1 MFEGSLIKFISDN
14 ITKVDFLDED
24 FLSEFLLEIRKNA
37 LTREVNSIRLSDK
50 KVPWFGDYYKGSI
63 TIYKNIILS
72 SYKVNKDKLP
82 IKNETLFLRNIL
94 FLLTLIHEVTHAYQ
108 EYLIRENNEVAQLFS
123 LSNSIK
129 DGDILKYNSFA
140 SSTYTLLSKLNLSR
154 FALLYKSYTGS
165 GLYVKHHNIFPIETH
180 ADGISYKFILKLYEE
195 FGKSS
200 FSDFEGLGTFL
211 SRKITKNYFLINGK
225 VISAL
230 DEFLSLIKFDQSKDM
245 FGLESMN
252 YIEKVLGGFEND
264 ADKIE
269 EVNTKVLSMNW

>member
-1 MFEGSLIKFISDN
+1 MFEGSLIKFIGDN

-24 FLSEFLLEIRKNA
+24 FLSEFLLEIRKNEK
-37 LTREVNSIRLSDK
+37 TREANSIKLSDK

-63 TIYKNIILS
+63 TIYKSVILT
-72 SYKVNKDKLP
+72 SYNVNKDKLP

-108 EYLIRENNEVAQLFS
+108 EYLIRENNEVAKLFS

-180 ADGISYKFILKLYEE
+180 ADGMSYKFILKLYEE
-195 FGKSS
+195 FGKGS

-211 SRKITKNYFLINGK
+211 SRKITKNYFLVNGK

-230 DEFLSLIKFDQSKDM
+230 DEFLNLIKFDQSKDM

-252 YIEKVLGGFEND
+252 YIEKVLSGFEND

>member
-1 MFEGSLIKFISDN
+1 MFEGSLIKFIGDN

-24 FLSEFLLEIRKNA
+24 FLSEFLLKIRKNEK
-37 LTREVNSIRLSDK
+37 TREANSIKLSDK

-63 TIYKNIILS
+63 TIYKNVILT

-82 IKNETLFLRNIL
+82 IKNETLFVRNIL
-94 FLLTLIHEVTHAYQ
+94 FLLTLMHEVTHAYQ
-108 EYLIRENNEVAQLFS
+108 EYLIRENIKVAKLFS

-154 FALLYKSYTGS
+154 FALLYKCYVGS

-180 ADGISYKFILKLYEE
+180 ADGMSYEFILKLYEE
-195 FGKSS
+195 FGKES
-200 FSDFEGLGTFL
+200 FSDFEGLGTYL
-211 SRKITKNYFLINGK
+211 SKKVTKNYTLINGK

-230 DEFLSLIKFDQSKDM
+230 DEFLSLIKFDQSTSV
-245 FGLESMN
+245 FNLESMN
-252 YIEKVLGGFEND
+252 YIERVLSGFEND

>member
-1 MFEGSLIKFISDN
+1 MFEDSLIKFIGDN

-24 FLSEFLLEIRKNA
+24 FLSEFLLKLRENEK
-37 LTREVNSIRLSDK
+37 TREVNSIKLSDK
-50 KVPWFGDYYKGSI
+50 KVPWFGDYYKGGI
-63 TIYKNIILS
+63 TIYKNVILT

-82 IKNETLFLRNIL
+82 IKNETLFVRNIL
-94 FLLTLIHEVTHAYQ
+94 FLLTLMHEVTHAYQ
-108 EYLIRENNEVAQLFS
+108 EYLIRENNEVAKLFN

-154 FALLYKSYTGS
+154 FALLYKCYVGS

-180 ADGISYKFILKLYEE
+180 ADGMSYEFILKLYEE
-195 FGKSS
+195 FGKES
-200 FSDFEGLGTFL
+200 FSDFEGLGTYL
-211 SRKITKNYFLINGK
+211 SKKVTKNYTLINGK

-230 DEFLSLIKFDQSKDM
+230 DEFLSLIKFDKSKDM

-252 YIEKVLGGFEND
+252 YIEKVLSGFEND

-269 EVNTKVLSMNW
+269 EVNTKVLSMN

>member
-1 MFEGSLIKFISDN
+1 MFEGSLIKFIGDN

-24 FLSEFLLEIRKNA
+24 FLSDFLLEIRENEK
-37 LTREVNSIRLSDK
+37 TREVNSIKLSDK

-63 TIYKNIILS
+63 TIYKNVILT

-82 IKNETLFLRNIL
+82 IKNETVFVRNIL
-94 FLLTLIHEVTHAYQ
+94 FLLTLMHEVTHAYQ
-108 EYLIRENNEVAQLFS
+108 EYLIRENNEVAKLFS
-123 LSNSIK
+123 LTNRIK

-154 FALLYKSYTGS
+154 FALLYKRYTGS

-180 ADGISYKFILKLYEE
+180 ADGMSYKFILKLYEE
-195 FGKSS
+195 FGKES
-200 FSDFEGLGTFL
+200 FSDFEGLGTYL
-211 SRKITKNYFLINGK
+211 SKKVTKNYTLINGK

-230 DEFLSLIKFDQSKDM
+230 DEFLSLIKFDQTTSV
-245 FGLESMN
+245 FNLESMN
-252 YIEKVLGGFEND
+252 YIERVLSGFEND

-269 EVNTKVLSMNW
+269 EVNTKVLSMN

>member
-1 MFEGSLIKFISDN
+1 MFEGSLIKFIGDN

-24 FLSEFLLEIRKNA
+24 FLSEFLLEIRKNEK
-37 LTREVNSIRLSDK
+37 TREANSIKLSDK

-63 TIYKNIILS
+63 TIYKSVILT
-72 SYKVNKDKLP
+72 SYNVNKDKLP
-82 IKNETLFLRNIL
+82 IKNETLFVRNIL
-94 FLLTLIHEVTHAYQ
+94 FLLTLMHEVTHAYQ
-108 EYLIRENNEVAQLFS
+108 EYLIRENTKVAKLFS

-180 ADGISYKFILKLYEE
+180 ADGMSYKFILKLYEE

-252 YIEKVLGGFEND
+252 YIEKVLSGFEND

>member
-1 MFEGSLIKFISDN
+1 MFEVGLIKFIGDN

-24 FLSEFLLEIRKNA
+24 FLSEFLFEIRKNEK
-37 LTREVNSIRLSDK
+37 TREVNSIKLSDK

-63 TIYKNIILS
+63 TIYKNVILT

-82 IKNETLFLRNIL
+82 IKNETLFVRNIL
-94 FLLTLIHEVTHAYQ
+94 FLLTLMHEVTHAYQ
-108 EYLIRENNEVAQLFS
+108 EYLIRENNEVAKLFN
-123 LSNSIK
+123 LTNRIK

-154 FALLYKSYTGS
+154 FALLYKCYVGS

-180 ADGISYKFILKLYEE
+180 ADGMSYEFILKLYEE
-195 FGKSS
+195 FGKES
-200 FSDFEGLGTFL
+200 FSDFEGLGTYL
-211 SRKITKNYFLINGK
+211 SKKVTKNYTLINGK

-230 DEFLSLIKFDQSKDM
+230 DEFLSLIKFDKSKDM

-252 YIEKVLGGFEND
+252 YIEKVLSGFEND

-269 EVNTKVLSMNW
+269 EVNIKVLSMN

>member
-1 MFEGSLIKFISDN
+1 MFEVGLIKFIGDN

-24 FLSEFLLEIRKNA
+24 FLSEFLFEIRKNEK
-37 LTREVNSIRLSDK
+37 TREVNSIKLSDK

-63 TIYKNIILS
+63 TIYKNVILT

-82 IKNETLFLRNIL
+82 IKNETLFVRNIL
-94 FLLTLIHEVTHAYQ
+94 FLLTLMHEVTHAYQ
-108 EYLIRENNEVAQLFS
+108 EYLIRENNEVAKLFN
-123 LSNSIK
+123 LTNRIK

-154 FALLYKSYTGS
+154 FALLYKCYVGS

-180 ADGISYKFILKLYEE
+180 ADGMSYEFILKLYEE
-195 FGKSS
+195 FGKES
-200 FSDFEGLGTFL
+200 FSDFEGLGTYL
-211 SRKITKNYFLINGK
+211 SKKVTKNYTLINGK

-230 DEFLSLIKFDQSKDM
+230 DEFLSLIKFDKSKDM

-252 YIEKVLGGFEND
+252 YIEKVLSGFEND

-269 EVNTKVLSMNW
+269 EVNIKVLSMNW

>member
-1 MFEGSLIKFISDN
+1 MFEGSLIKFIGDN

-24 FLSEFLLEIRKNA
+24 FLSEFLLEIRKNEK
-37 LTREVNSIRLSDK
+37 TREANSIKLSDK

-63 TIYKNIILS
+63 TIYKSVILT
-72 SYKVNKDKLP
+72 SYNVNKDKLP

-269 EVNTKVLSMNW
+269 EVNTKVLSMN

>member
-1 MFEGSLIKFISDN
+1 MFEGSLIKFIGDN

-24 FLSEFLLEIRKNA
+24 FLSEFLLEIRKNEK
-37 LTREVNSIRLSDK
+37 TREANSIKLSDK

-63 TIYKNIILS
+63 TIYKSVILT
-72 SYKVNKDKLP
+72 SYNVNKDKLP

-108 EYLIRENNEVAQLFS
+108 EYLIRENNEVAKLFS

-180 ADGISYKFILKLYEE
+180 ADGMSYKFILKLYEE
-195 FGKSS
+195 FGKES
-200 FSDFEGLGTFL
+200 FSDFEGLGTYL
-211 SRKITKNYFLINGK
+211 SKKVTKNYTLINGK

-230 DEFLSLIKFDQSKDM
+230 HEFLSLIKFDQTTSV
-245 FGLESMN
+245 FNLESMN
-252 YIEKVLGGFEND
+252 YIERVLSGFEND

-269 EVNTKVLSMNW
+269 EVNTKVLSMN

>member
-14 ITKVDFLDED
+14 IIKVDFLDED
-24 FLSEFLLEIRKNA
+24 FLSEFLLEIRKNV
-37 LTREVNSIRLSDK
+37 LTREVNSIKLSDK

-63 TIYKNIILS
+63 TIYKNVILT

-82 IKNETLFLRNIL
+82 IKNETLFVRNIL
-94 FLLTLIHEVTHAYQ
+94 FLLTLMHEVTHAYQ
-108 EYLIRENNEVAQLFS
+108 EYLIRENYEVGKLFS

-165 GLYVKHHNIFPIETH
+165 GIYVKHHNIFPIETH
-180 ADGISYKFILKLYEE
+180 ADGMSYKFILKLYEE
-195 FGKSS
+195 FGKNS

-211 SRKITKNYFLINGK
+211 SRKITKNYSLVNGK

-230 DEFLSLIKFDQSKDM
+230 DEFLNLIKFDQTTSV
-245 FGLESMN
+245 FNLESMN
-252 YIEKVLGGFEND
+252 YIERVLSGFEND

>member
-1 MFEGSLIKFISDN
+1 MFEGSLIKFIGDN

-24 FLSEFLLEIRKNA
+24 FLSEFLFEIRKNEK
-37 LTREVNSIRLSDK
+37 TREANSIKLSDK

-63 TIYKNIILS
+63 TIYKNVILT

-82 IKNETLFLRNIL
+82 IKNETLFVRNIL
-94 FLLTLIHEVTHAYQ
+94 FLLTLMHEVTHAYQ
-108 EYLIRENNEVAQLFS
+108 EYLIRENNEVAKLFS
-123 LSNSIK
+123 LTNRIK

-154 FALLYKSYTGS
+154 FALLYKRYTGS

-180 ADGISYKFILKLYEE
+180 ADGMSYKIILKLYEE
-195 FGKSS
+195 FGKES
-200 FSDFEGLGTFL
+200 FSDFEGLGTYL
-211 SRKITKNYFLINGK
+211 SKKVTKNYTLINGK

-230 DEFLSLIKFDQSKDM
+230 DEFLSLIKFDQTTSV
-245 FGLESMN
+245 FNLESMN
-252 YIEKVLGGFEND
+252 YIERVLSGFEND

-269 EVNTKVLSMNW
+269 EVNTKVLSMN

>member
-1 MFEGSLIKFISDN
+1 MFEGSLIKFIGDN

-24 FLSEFLLEIRKNA
+24 FLSEFLLKLRENEK
-37 LTREVNSIRLSDK
+37 TREANSIKLSDK

-63 TIYKNIILS
+63 TIYKNVILT

-82 IKNETLFLRNIL
+82 IKTETLFVRNIL
-94 FLLTLIHEVTHAYQ
+94 FLLTLMHEVTHAYQ
-108 EYLIRENNEVAQLFS
+108 EYLIRENTKVAKLFS

-140 SSTYTLLSKLNLSR
+140 NSTYSLLSKLNLSR

-180 ADGISYKFILKLYEE
+180 ADGMSYKFILKLYEE
-195 FGKSS
+195 FGKES

-211 SRKITKNYFLINGK
+211 SRKITKNYSLINGK

-230 DEFLSLIKFDQSKDM
+230 DEFLSLIKFDQTTSV
-245 FGLESMN
+245 FNLESMN
-252 YIEKVLGGFEND
+252 YIERVLSGFEND

>member
-1 MFEGSLIKFISDN
+1 MFEGSLIKFIGDN

-24 FLSEFLLEIRKNA
+24 FLSEFLFEIRKNEK
-37 LTREVNSIRLSDK
+37 TREANSIKLSDK

-63 TIYKNIILS
+63 TIYKNVILT

-82 IKNETLFLRNIL
+82 IKNETVFVRNIL
-94 FLLTLIHEVTHAYQ
+94 FLLTLMHEVTHAYQ
-108 EYLIRENNEVAQLFS
+108 EYLIRENNEVAKLFS
-123 LSNSIK
+123 LTNRIK

-154 FALLYKSYTGS
+154 FALLYKRYTGS

-180 ADGISYKFILKLYEE
+180 ADGMSYKFILKLYEE
-195 FGKSS
+195 FGKES
-200 FSDFEGLGTFL
+200 FSDFEGLGTYL
-211 SRKITKNYFLINGK
+211 SKKVTKNYTLINGK

-230 DEFLSLIKFDQSKDM
+230 DEFLSLIKFDQTTSV
-245 FGLESMN
+245 FNLESMN
-252 YIEKVLGGFEND
+252 YIERVLSGFEND

-269 EVNTKVLSMNW
+269 EVNTKVLSMN

>member
-63 TIYKNIILS
+63 TIYKNIILT

-94 FLLTLIHEVTHAYQ
+94 FLLTLMHEVTHAYQ
-108 EYLIRENNEVAQLFS
+108 EYLIRENNEVAKLFS

-252 YIEKVLGGFEND
+252 YIEKVLSGFEND

-269 EVNTKVLSMNW
+269 EVNTKVLCMNW

>member
-63 TIYKNIILS
+63 TIYKNIILT

-94 FLLTLIHEVTHAYQ
+94 FLLTLMHEVTHAYQ
-108 EYLIRENNEVAQLFS
+108 EYLIRENNEVAKLFS

-252 YIEKVLGGFEND
+252 YIEKVLSGFEND

-269 EVNTKVLSMNW
+269 EVNTKVLCMN

>member
-1 MFEGSLIKFISDN
+1 MFEGSLIKFIGDN

-24 FLSEFLLEIRKNA
+24 FLSEFLLEIRKNV

-63 TIYKNIILS
+63 TIYKNIILT

-108 EYLIRENNEVAQLFS
+108 EYLIRENNEVAKLFS

-180 ADGISYKFILKLYEE
+180 ADGMSYKFILKLYEE

-252 YIEKVLGGFEND
+252 YIEKVLSGFEND

-269 EVNTKVLSMNW
+269 EVNTKVLSMN

>member
-1 MFEGSLIKFISDN
+1 MFEGSLIKFIGDN

-24 FLSEFLLEIRKNA
+24 FLSEFLLEIRKNEK
-37 LTREVNSIRLSDK
+37 TREANSIKLSDK

-63 TIYKNIILS
+63 TIYKSVILT
-72 SYKVNKDKLP
+72 SYNVNKDKLP

-108 EYLIRENNEVAQLFS
+108 EYLIRENNEVAKLFS

-180 ADGISYKFILKLYEE
+180 ADGMSYKFILKLYEE
-195 FGKSS
+195 FGKES
-200 FSDFEGLGTFL
+200 FSDFEGLGTYL
-211 SRKITKNYFLINGK
+211 SKKVTKNYTLINGK

-230 DEFLSLIKFDQSKDM
+230 HEFLSLIKFDQTTSV
-245 FGLESMN
+245 FNLESMN
-252 YIEKVLGGFEND
+252 YIERVLSGFEND

>member
-1 MFEGSLIKFISDN
+1 MFEGSLIKFIGDN

-24 FLSEFLLEIRKNA
+24 FLSEFLLKLRENEK
-37 LTREVNSIRLSDK
+37 TREANSIKLSDK

-63 TIYKNIILS
+63 TIYKNVILT

-82 IKNETLFLRNIL
+82 IKNETLFVRNIL
-94 FLLTLIHEVTHAYQ
+94 FLLTLMHEVTHAYQ
-108 EYLIRENNEVAQLFS
+108 EYLIRENNEVAKLFS
-123 LSNSIK
+123 LTIRIK

-180 ADGISYKFILKLYEE
+180 ADGMSYKFILKLYEE
-195 FGKSS
+195 FGKES
-200 FSDFEGLGTFL
+200 FSDFEGLGTYL
-211 SRKITKNYFLINGK
+211 SKKVTKNYTLINGK

-230 DEFLSLIKFDQSKDM
+230 DEFLSLIKFDQTTSV
-245 FGLESMN
+245 FNLESMN
-252 YIEKVLGGFEND
+252 YIEKVLSGFEND

>member
-1 MFEGSLIKFISDN
+1 MFEDSLIKYISDN

-24 FLSEFLLEIRKNA
+24 FLSEVLLEIRKNEK
-37 LTREVNSIRLSDK
+37 TREANSIKLSDK

-63 TIYKNIILS
+63 TIYKNVILT

-82 IKNETLFLRNIL
+82 IKNETLFVRNIL
-94 FLLTLIHEVTHAYQ
+94 FLLTLMHEVTHAYQ
-108 EYLIRENNEVAQLFS
+108 EYLIRENTKVAKLFS

-180 ADGISYKFILKLYEE
+180 ADGMSYKFILKLYEE
-195 FGKSS
+195 FGKES
-200 FSDFEGLGTFL
+200 FSDFEGLGTYL
-211 SRKITKNYFLINGK
+211 SKKVTKNYTLINGK

-230 DEFLSLIKFDQSKDM
+230 HEFLSLIKFDQTTSV
-245 FGLESMN
+245 FNLESMN
-252 YIEKVLGGFEND
+252 YIERVLSGFEND

>member
-1 MFEGSLIKFISDN
+1 MFEDSLIKFIGDN

-24 FLSEFLLEIRKNA
+24 FLSEFLLKLRENEK
-37 LTREVNSIRLSDK
+37 TREANSIKLSDK

-63 TIYKNIILS
+63 TIYKNVILT

-82 IKNETLFLRNIL
+82 IKNETLFVRNIL
-94 FLLTLIHEVTHAYQ
+94 FLLTLMHEVTHAYQ
-108 EYLIRENNEVAQLFS
+108 EYLIRENNEVAKLFS
-123 LSNSIK
+123 LTIRIK

-180 ADGISYKFILKLYEE
+180 ADGMSYKFILKLYEE
-195 FGKSS
+195 FGKES
-200 FSDFEGLGTFL
+200 FSDFEGLGTYL
-211 SRKITKNYFLINGK
+211 SKKVTKNYTLINGK
-225 VISAL
+225 VLSAL
-230 DEFLSLIKFDQSKDM
+230 DEFLSLIKFDQTTSV
-245 FGLESMN
+245 FNLESMN
-252 YIEKVLGGFEND
+252 YIEKVLSGFEND

>member
-1 MFEGSLIKFISDN
+1 MFEGSLIKFIGDN

-24 FLSEFLLEIRKNA
+24 FLSEFLLEIRKNV

-63 TIYKNIILS
+63 TIYKNIILT

-108 EYLIRENNEVAQLFS
+108 EYLIRENNEVAKLFS

-180 ADGISYKFILKLYEE
+180 ADGMSYKFILKLYEE

-252 YIEKVLGGFEND
+252 YIEKVLSGFEND
-264 ADKIE
+264 EDKIE
-269 EVNTKVLSMNW
+269 EVNTKVLSMN

>member
-1 MFEGSLIKFISDN
+1 MFEDSLIKYISDN

-24 FLSEFLLEIRKNA
+24 FLSEVLLEIRKNEK
-37 LTREVNSIRLSDK
+37 TREANSIKLSDK

-63 TIYKNIILS
+63 TIYKNVILT

-82 IKNETLFLRNIL
+82 IKNETLFVRNIL
-94 FLLTLIHEVTHAYQ
+94 FLLTLMHEVTHAYQ
-108 EYLIRENNEVAQLFS
+108 EYLIRENTKVAKLFS

-180 ADGISYKFILKLYEE
+180 ADGMSYKFILKLYEE
-195 FGKSS
+195 FGKES
-200 FSDFEGLGTFL
+200 FSDFEGLGTYL
-211 SRKITKNYFLINGK
+211 SKKVTKNYTLINGK

-230 DEFLSLIKFDQSKDM
+230 HEFLSLIKFDQTTSV
-245 FGLESMN
+245 FNLESMN
-252 YIEKVLGGFEND
+252 YIERVLSGFEND

-269 EVNTKVLSMNW
+269 EVNTKVLSMN

>member
-1 MFEGSLIKFISDN
+1 MFEGSLIKFIGDN

-24 FLSEFLLEIRKNA
+24 FLSEFLFEIRKNEK
-37 LTREVNSIRLSDK
+37 TREANSIKLSDK

-63 TIYKNIILS
+63 TIYKNVILT

-82 IKNETLFLRNIL
+82 IKNETVFVRNIL
-94 FLLTLIHEVTHAYQ
+94 FLLTLMHEVTHAYQ
-108 EYLIRENNEVAQLFS
+108 EYLIRENNEVAKLFS
-123 LSNSIK
+123 LTNRIK

-154 FALLYKSYTGS
+154 FALLYKRYTGS

-180 ADGISYKFILKLYEE
+180 ADGMSYKFILKLYEE
-195 FGKSS
+195 FCKES
-200 FSDFEGLGTFL
+200 FSDFEGLGTYL
-211 SRKITKNYFLINGK
+211 SKKVTKNYTLINGK

-230 DEFLSLIKFDQSKDM
+230 DEFLSLIKFDQTTSV
-245 FGLESMN
+245 FNLESMN
-252 YIEKVLGGFEND
+252 YIERVLSGFEND

-269 EVNTKVLSMNW
+269 EVNTKVLSMN

>member
-1 MFEGSLIKFISDN
+1 MFEGSLIKFIGDN

-24 FLSEFLLEIRKNA
+24 FLSEFLLEIRKNEK
-37 LTREVNSIRLSDK
+37 TREANSIKLSDK

-63 TIYKNIILS
+63 TIYKNVILT

-82 IKNETLFLRNIL
+82 IKNETVFVRNIL
-94 FLLTLIHEVTHAYQ
+94 FLLTLMHEVTHAYQ
-108 EYLIRENNEVAQLFS
+108 EYLIRENNEMAKLFS
-123 LSNSIK
+123 LTNRIK

-180 ADGISYKFILKLYEE
+180 ADGMSYKFILKLYEE
-195 FGKSS
+195 FGKES
-200 FSDFEGLGTFL
+200 FSDFEGLGTYL
-211 SRKITKNYFLINGK
+211 SKKVTKNYTLINGK

-230 DEFLSLIKFDQSKDM
+230 DEFLKLIKFDQTTSV
-245 FGLESMN
+245 FNLESMN
-252 YIEKVLGGFEND
+252 YIERVLSGFEND

>member
-1 MFEGSLIKFISDN
+1 MFEGSLIKFIGDN

-24 FLSEFLLEIRKNA
+24 FLSEFLLEIRKNV

-63 TIYKNIILS
+63 TIYKNIILT

-108 EYLIRENNEVAQLFS
+108 EYLIRENNEVAKLFS

-180 ADGISYKFILKLYEE
+180 ADGMSYKFILKLYEE

-252 YIEKVLGGFEND
+252 YIEKVLSGFEND

>member
-1 MFEGSLIKFISDN
+1 MFEDSLIKYISDN

-24 FLSEFLLEIRKNA
+24 FLSEFLLEIRKNEK
-37 LTREVNSIRLSDK
+37 TREANSIKLSDK

-63 TIYKNIILS
+63 TIYKNVILT

-82 IKNETLFLRNIL
+82 IKNETLFVRNIL
-94 FLLTLIHEVTHAYQ
+94 FLLTLMHEVTHAYQ
-108 EYLIRENNEVAQLFS
+108 EYLIRENTNVAKLFS

-154 FALLYKSYTGS
+154 FALLYKCYVGS

-180 ADGISYKFILKLYEE
+180 ADGMSYKFILKLYEE
-195 FGKSS
+195 FGKES
-200 FSDFEGLGTFL
+200 FSDFEGLGTYL
-211 SRKITKNYFLINGK
+211 SKKVTKNYTLINGK

-230 DEFLSLIKFDQSKDM
+230 DEFLSLIKFDRTTSV
-245 FGLESMN
+245 FNLESMN
-252 YIEKVLGGFEND
+252 YIERVLSGFEND

>member
-1 MFEGSLIKFISDN
+1 MFEGSLIKFIGDN

-24 FLSEFLLEIRKNA
+24 FLSEFLLEIRKNV

-63 TIYKNIILS
+63 TIYKNIILT

-108 EYLIRENNEVAQLFS
+108 EYLIRENNEVAKLFS

-180 ADGISYKFILKLYEE
+180 ADGMSYKFILKLYEE

-252 YIEKVLGGFEND
+252 YIEKVLSGFEND
-264 ADKIE
+264 EDKIE

>member
-63 TIYKNIILS
+63 TIYKNIILT

-108 EYLIRENNEVAQLFS
+108 EYLIRENNE
-123 LSNSIK
+123 
-129 DGDILKYNSFA
+129 
-140 SSTYTLLSKLNLSR
+140 
-154 FALLYKSYTGS
+154 
-165 GLYVKHHNIFPIETH
+165 
-180 ADGISYKFILKLYEE
+180 
-195 FGKSS
+195 
-200 FSDFEGLGTFL
+200 
-211 SRKITKNYFLINGK
+211 
-225 VISAL
+225 
-230 DEFLSLIKFDQSKDM
+230 
-245 FGLESMN
+245 
-252 YIEKVLGGFEND
+252 
-264 ADKIE
+264 DKIE
-269 EVNTKVLSMNW
+269 EVNTKVLSMN

>member
-1 MFEGSLIKFISDN
+1 MFEGSLIKFIGDN

-24 FLSEFLLEIRKNA
+24 FLSEFLLEIRKNEK
-37 LTREVNSIRLSDK
+37 TREANSIKLSDK

-63 TIYKNIILS
+63 TIYKSVILT
-72 SYKVNKDKLP
+72 SYNVNKDKLP

>member
-1 MFEGSLIKFISDN
+1 MFEDSLIKYISDN

-24 FLSEFLLEIRKNA
+24 FLSEFLLEIRKNGK
-37 LTREVNSIRLSDK
+37 TREANSIKLSDK

-63 TIYKNIILS
+63 TIYKNVILT

-82 IKNETLFLRNIL
+82 IKNETLFVRNIL
-94 FLLTLIHEVTHAYQ
+94 FLLTLMHEVTHAYQ
-108 EYLIRENNEVAQLFS
+108 EYLIRENTEVAKLFS
-123 LSNSIK
+123 LSNNIK

-154 FALLYKSYTGS
+154 FALLYKCYVGS

-180 ADGISYKFILKLYEE
+180 ADGMSYKFILKLYEE
-195 FGKSS
+195 FGKES
-200 FSDFEGLGTFL
+200 FSDFEGLGTYL
-211 SRKITKNYFLINGK
+211 SKKVTKNYTLINGK

-252 YIEKVLGGFEND
+252 YIERVLSGFEND

>member
-1 MFEGSLIKFISDN
+1 MFEDSLIKYISDN

-24 FLSEFLLEIRKNA
+24 FLSEFLLKLRKNEK
-37 LTREVNSIRLSDK
+37 TREVKSIKISDK

-63 TIYKNIILS
+63 TIYKNVILT

-82 IKNETLFLRNIL
+82 IKNETLFVRNIL
-94 FLLTLIHEVTHAYQ
+94 FLLTLMHEVTHAYQ
-108 EYLIRENNEVAQLFS
+108 EYLIRENNEVAKLFS

-180 ADGISYKFILKLYEE
+180 ADGMSYKFILKLYEE
-195 FGKSS
+195 FGKES

-211 SRKITKNYFLINGK
+211 SRKITKNYSLINGK

-230 DEFLSLIKFDQSKDM
+230 DEFLSLIKFDQTTSV
-245 FGLESMN
+245 FNLESMN
-252 YIEKVLGGFEND
+252 YIERVLSGFEND

>member
-1 MFEGSLIKFISDN
+1 MFEGSLIKFIGDN

-63 TIYKNIILS
+63 TIYKNIILT

-94 FLLTLIHEVTHAYQ
+94 FLLTLIHEVAHAYQ
-108 EYLIRENNEVAQLFS
+108 EYLIRENNEVAKLFS

-180 ADGISYKFILKLYEE
+180 ADGMSYKFILKLYEE
-195 FGKSS
+195 FGKES
-200 FSDFEGLGTFL
+200 FSDFEGLGTYL
-211 SRKITKNYFLINGK
+211 SKKVTKNYTLINGK

-230 DEFLSLIKFDQSKDM
+230 HEFLSLIKFDQTTSV
-245 FGLESMN
+245 FNLESMN
-252 YIEKVLGGFEND
+252 YIERVLSGFEND

-269 EVNTKVLSMNW
+269 EVNTKVLSMN

>member
-1 MFEGSLIKFISDN
+1 MFEDSLIKYISDN

-24 FLSEFLLEIRKNA
+24 FLSEFLLEIRKNEK
-37 LTREVNSIRLSDK
+37 TREANSIKLSDK

-63 TIYKNIILS
+63 TIYKNVILT

-82 IKNETLFLRNIL
+82 IKNETLFVRNIL
-94 FLLTLIHEVTHAYQ
+94 FLLTLMHEVTHAYQ
-108 EYLIRENNEVAQLFS
+108 EYLIRENTNVAKLFS

-154 FALLYKSYTGS
+154 FALLYKCYVGS

-180 ADGISYKFILKLYEE
+180 ADGMSYKFILKLYEE
-195 FGKSS
+195 FGKES
-200 FSDFEGLGTFL
+200 FSDFEGLGTYL
-211 SRKITKNYFLINGK
+211 SKKVTKNYTLINGK

-230 DEFLSLIKFDQSKDM
+230 DEFLSLIKFDRTTSV
-245 FGLESMN
+245 FNLESMN
-252 YIEKVLGGFEND
+252 YIERVLSGFEND

-269 EVNTKVLSMNW
+269 EVNTKVLSMN

>member
-1 MFEGSLIKFISDN
+1 MFEGSLIKFIGDN

-24 FLSEFLLEIRKNA
+24 FLSEFLLKIRKNEK
-37 LTREVNSIRLSDK
+37 TREANSIKLSDK

-63 TIYKNIILS
+63 TIYKNVILT

-82 IKNETLFLRNIL
+82 IKNETLFVRNIL
-94 FLLTLIHEVTHAYQ
+94 FLLTLMHEVTHAYQ
-108 EYLIRENNEVAQLFS
+108 EYLIRENIKVAKLFS

-129 DGDILKYNSFA
+129 DGNILKYNSFA

-154 FALLYKSYTGS
+154 FALLYKCYVGS

-180 ADGISYKFILKLYEE
+180 ADGMSYEFILKLYEE
-195 FGKSS
+195 FGKES
-200 FSDFEGLGTFL
+200 FSDFEGLGTYL
-211 SRKITKNYFLINGK
+211 SKKVTKNYTLINGK

-230 DEFLSLIKFDQSKDM
+230 DEFLSLIKFDQSTSV
-245 FGLESMN
+245 FNLESMN
-252 YIEKVLGGFEND
+252 YIERVLSGFEND

-269 EVNTKVLSMNW
+269 EVNTKVLSMN

>member
-1 MFEGSLIKFISDN
+1 MFEDSLIKYISDN

-24 FLSEFLLEIRKNA
+24 FLSEFLLEIRKNGK
-37 LTREVNSIRLSDK
+37 TREANSIKLSDK

-63 TIYKNIILS
+63 TIYKNVILT

-82 IKNETLFLRNIL
+82 IKNETLFVRNIL
-94 FLLTLIHEVTHAYQ
+94 FLLTLMHEVTHAYQ
-108 EYLIRENNEVAQLFS
+108 EYLIRENTEVAKLFS
-123 LSNSIK
+123 LSNNIK

-154 FALLYKSYTGS
+154 FALLYKCYVGS

-180 ADGISYKFILKLYEE
+180 ADGMSYKFILKLYEE
-195 FGKSS
+195 FGKES
-200 FSDFEGLGTFL
+200 FSDFEGLGTYL
-211 SRKITKNYFLINGK
+211 SKKVTKNYTLINGK

-252 YIEKVLGGFEND
+252 YIERVLSGFEND

-269 EVNTKVLSMNW
+269 EVNTKVLSMN

>member
-1 MFEGSLIKFISDN
+1 MFEDSLIKYISDN

-24 FLSEFLLEIRKNA
+24 FLSEVLLEIRKNEK
-37 LTREVNSIRLSDK
+37 TREANSIKLSDK

-63 TIYKNIILS
+63 TIYKNVILT

-82 IKNETLFLRNIL
+82 IKNETLFVRNIL
-94 FLLTLIHEVTHAYQ
+94 FLLTLMHEVTHAYQ
-108 EYLIRENNEVAQLFS
+108 EYLIRENTKVAKLFS

-180 ADGISYKFILKLYEE
+180 ADGMSYKFILKLYEE
-195 FGKSS
+195 FGKES
-200 FSDFEGLGTFL
+200 FSDFEGLGTYL
-211 SRKITKNYFLINGK
+211 SKKVTKNYTLINGK

-230 DEFLSLIKFDQSKDM
+230 HEFLSLIKFDQTTSV
-245 FGLESMN
+245 FNLESMN
-252 YIEKVLGGFEND
+252 YIERVLGGFEND

>member
-1 MFEGSLIKFISDN
+1 MFEGSLIKFIGDN

-24 FLSEFLLEIRKNA
+24 FLSEFLLEIRKNEKI
-37 LTREVNSIRLSDK
+37 REANSIKLSDK

-63 TIYKNIILS
+63 TIYKNVILT
-72 SYKVNKDKLP
+72 SYNVNKDKLP
-82 IKNETLFLRNIL
+82 IKNETLFVRNIL
-94 FLLTLIHEVTHAYQ
+94 FLLTLMHEVTHAYQ
-108 EYLIRENNEVAQLFS
+108 EYLIRENTKVAKLFS

-180 ADGISYKFILKLYEE
+180 ADGMSYKFILKLYEE

-200 FSDFEGLGTFL
+200 FSAFEGLGTFL
-211 SRKITKNYFLINGK
+211 SRKITKNYSLINGK

-252 YIEKVLGGFEND
+252 YIEKVLSGFEND